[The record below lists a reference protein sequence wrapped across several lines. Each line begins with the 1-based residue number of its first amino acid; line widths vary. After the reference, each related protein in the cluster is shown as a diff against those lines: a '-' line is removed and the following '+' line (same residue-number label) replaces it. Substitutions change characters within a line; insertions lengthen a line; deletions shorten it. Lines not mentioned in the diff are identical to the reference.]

1 MVGGLVMDVSSAQA
15 AAKRAVRA
23 VEILVE
29 LIPEA
34 KYAAL
39 EGIELSEDGTSWCV
53 VVGYVLGS
61 DLPTTALAGLT
72 TSPKS
77 LRTYKTLILDR
88 ATLEFKRMEPYHEPA

>member
-1 MVGGLVMDVSSAQA
+1 MDVTSAQA
-15 AAKRAVRA
+15 AAKKA

-34 KYAAL
+34 RYTAL
-39 EGIELSEDGTSWCV
+39 EGIELSEDETCWCV

-88 ATLEFKRMEPYHEPA
+88 ATLELKRMEPYHEPA

>member
-1 MVGGLVMDVSSAQA
+1 MDISSAQA
-15 AAKRAVRA
+15 AAKRA

-39 EGIELSEDGTSWCV
+39 EGIELSEVGTSWRV

-61 DLPTTALAGLT
+61 DLPTTALAGLSA
-72 TSPKS
+72 SPRS
-77 LRTYKTLILDR
+77 LRTYKTLTLDG
-88 ATLEFKRMEPYHEPA
+88 ASLELKRMEPYHEPA

>member
-15 AAKRAVRA
+15 AAKKA

-39 EGIELSEDGTSWCV
+39 EGIELSEDETSWHV

-61 DLPTTALAGLT
+61 DLPATALAGLT

-77 LRTYKTLILDR
+77 LRTYMTLILDR

>member
-1 MVGGLVMDVSSAQA
+1 MKGLIMDVSSAQA
-15 AAKRAVRA
+15 AAKRAV
-23 VEILVE
+23 EILVE

-34 KYAAL
+34 RYTAL
-39 EGIELSEDGTSWCV
+39 EGIELSEDETCWRV

-88 ATLEFKRMEPYHEPA
+88 TTLEFKRMEPYHEPA

>member
-1 MVGGLVMDVSSAQA
+1 MVGGLVMDVTSAQA
-15 AAKRAVRA
+15 AAKRA

-39 EGIELSEDGTSWCV
+39 EGIDLSEDETSWRV

-61 DLPTTALAGLT
+61 DLPATALAGLT

-88 ATLEFKRMEPYHEPA
+88 TTLEFKRMEPYHEPA

>member
-1 MVGGLVMDVSSAQA
+1 MDVTSAQA
-15 AAKRAVRA
+15 AAKRA

-34 KYAAL
+34 RYTAL
-39 EGIELSEDGTSWCV
+39 EGIELSEDGASWRV

-61 DLPTTALAGLT
+61 DLPTTALTGLT

-77 LRTYKTLILDR
+77 LRTYKTLIPDGV
-88 ATLEFKRMEPYHEPA
+88 TLELKRMEPYHEPA

>member
-1 MVGGLVMDVSSAQA
+1 MVGGLVMDVSSARA
-15 AAKRAVRA
+15 AAKKA

-34 KYAAL
+34 RYAAL
-39 EGIELSEDGTSWCV
+39 EGIELSEDETYWRV

-61 DLPTTALAGLT
+61 DLPATALAGLT

-88 ATLEFKRMEPYHEPA
+88 TTLEFKRMEPYHEPA

>member
-15 AAKRAVRA
+15 AAKRA

-39 EGIELSEDGTSWCV
+39 EGIELSGDETSWRV

-61 DLPTTALAGLT
+61 DLPATALAGLT

-88 ATLEFKRMEPYHEPA
+88 ATLELKRMEPYHEPA

>member
-1 MVGGLVMDVSSAQA
+1 MVGGLVMDVSSARA
-15 AAKRAVRA
+15 AAKKA

-34 KYAAL
+34 RYAAL
-39 EGIELSEDGTSWCV
+39 EGIELSEDETYWRV

-61 DLPTTALAGLT
+61 DLPATALAGLT

-77 LRTYKTLILDR
+77 LDAHPRQNYARVQEDGAL
-88 ATLEFKRMEPYHEPA
+88 P

>member
-15 AAKRAVRA
+15 AAKKA

-39 EGIELSEDGTSWCV
+39 EGIDLSEDETNWRV

-61 DLPTTALAGLT
+61 DLPATALAGLT

-88 ATLEFKRMEPYHEPA
+88 TTLEFKRMEPYHEPA

>member
-1 MVGGLVMDVSSAQA
+1 MDVSSARA
-15 AAKRAVRA
+15 AAKRA

-39 EGIELSEDGTSWCV
+39 EGIDLSEDETSWRV

-61 DLPTTALAGLT
+61 DLPATALAGLT

-88 ATLEFKRMEPYHEPA
+88 TTLEFKRMEPYHEPA

>member
-1 MVGGLVMDVSSAQA
+1 MDVSSAQA
-15 AAKRAVRA
+15 AAKRAV
-23 VEILVE
+23 EILVK

-34 KYAAL
+34 RYTAL
-39 EGIELSEDGTSWCV
+39 EGIELSEDETCWRV

-88 ATLEFKRMEPYHEPA
+88 ATLELKRMEPYHEPA

>member
-15 AAKRAVRA
+15 AAKRA

-39 EGIELSEDGTSWCV
+39 EGIDLSEDETSWRI

-61 DLPTTALAGLT
+61 DLPATALAGLT

-88 ATLEFKRMEPYHEPA
+88 TTLEFKRMEPYHEPA

>member
-1 MVGGLVMDVSSAQA
+1 MDVSSAQA
-15 AAKRAVRA
+15 AAKKA

-39 EGIELSEDGTSWCV
+39 EGIELGEDGTSWRV

-72 TSPKS
+72 SSPKS
-77 LRTYKTLILDR
+77 LRTYKTLILDG
-88 ATLEFKRMEPYHEPA
+88 ATLELKRMEPYHEPE

>member
-1 MVGGLVMDVSSAQA
+1 MVGGLVIDVTSAQA
-15 AAKRAVRA
+15 AAKRA

-34 KYAAL
+34 RYTAL
-39 EGIELSEDGTSWCV
+39 EGIELSEDGASWRV

-61 DLPTTALAGLT
+61 DLPTTALTGLT

-77 LRTYKTLILDR
+77 LRTYKTLILDGV
-88 ATLEFKRMEPYHEPA
+88 TLELKRMEPYHEPA

>member
-1 MVGGLVMDVSSAQA
+1 MVGGLVMDVSSARA
-15 AAKRAVRA
+15 AAKKAVK
-23 VEILVE
+23 ILVE

-34 KYAAL
+34 RYAAL
-39 EGIELSEDGTSWCV
+39 EGIELSEDETYWRV

-61 DLPTTALAGLT
+61 DLPATALAGLT

-88 ATLEFKRMEPYHEPA
+88 TTLEFKRMEPYHEPA

>member
-1 MVGGLVMDVSSAQA
+1 MKGLIMDVSSAQA
-15 AAKRAVRA
+15 AAKRAV
-23 VEILVE
+23 EILVE

-34 KYAAL
+34 RYTAL
-39 EGIELSEDGTSWCV
+39 EGIELSEDETCWRV

-61 DLPTTALAGLT
+61 DLPATALAGLT

-88 ATLEFKRMEPYHEPA
+88 TTLEFKRMEPYHEPA

>member
-1 MVGGLVMDVSSAQA
+1 MDVSSAQA
-15 AAKRAVRA
+15 AAKRA

-39 EGIELSEDGTSWCV
+39 EGIELSEDETCWRV

-61 DLPTTALAGLT
+61 DLPTTALAGRT

-77 LRTYKTLILDR
+77 LRTYKTLILDG
-88 ATLEFKRMEPYHEPA
+88 ATLELKRMEPYHEPA

>member
-1 MVGGLVMDVSSAQA
+1 MDVSSAQA
-15 AAKRAVRA
+15 AAKRAV
-23 VEILVE
+23 EILVE

-34 KYAAL
+34 RYAAL
-39 EGIELSEDGTSWCV
+39 EGIELSEDETSWRV

-61 DLPTTALAGLT
+61 

-88 ATLEFKRMEPYHEPA
+88 ATLELKRMEPYHEPA

>member
-1 MVGGLVMDVSSAQA
+1 MDVSSARA
-15 AAKRAVRA
+15 AAKKA

-34 KYAAL
+34 RYAAL
-39 EGIELSEDGTSWCV
+39 EGIELSEDETYWRV

-61 DLPTTALAGLT
+61 DLPATALAGLT

-88 ATLEFKRMEPYHEPA
+88 TTLEFKRMEPYHEPA

>member
-1 MVGGLVMDVSSAQA
+1 MVGGLVMDVSSARA
-15 AAKRAVRA
+15 AAKKA

-34 KYAAL
+34 RYAAL
-39 EGIELSEDGTSWCV
+39 EGIELSEDETCWRV

-61 DLPTTALAGLT
+61 DLPATALAGLT

-88 ATLEFKRMEPYHEPA
+88 TTLEFKRMEPYHEPA

>member
-1 MVGGLVMDVSSAQA
+1 MEVSSAQA
-15 AAKRAVRA
+15 AAKKA

-34 KYAAL
+34 RYAAL
-39 EGIELSEDGTSWCV
+39 EGIELSEDETYWRV

-61 DLPTTALAGLT
+61 DLPATALAGLT

-88 ATLEFKRMEPYHEPA
+88 TTLEFKRMEPYHEPA

>member
-1 MVGGLVMDVSSAQA
+1 MDVSSAQA
-15 AAKRAVRA
+15 AAKRA

-39 EGIELSEDGTSWCV
+39 EGIELSEDGTSWRV

-61 DLPTTALAGLT
+61 DLPTTALAGL
-72 TSPKS
+72 SASQRS
-77 LRTYKTLILDR
+77 LRSYKPLTLDG
-88 ATLEFKRMEPYHEPA
+88 ASLELKKMAPYHEPS

>member
-1 MVGGLVMDVSSAQA
+1 MDVSSARA
-15 AAKRAVRA
+15 AAKRA

-39 EGIELSEDGTSWCV
+39 EGIELSEGETSWRV

-61 DLPTTALAGLT
+61 DLPATALAGLA

-77 LRTYKTLILDR
+77 LRTYKALILDR
-88 ATLEFKRMEPYHEPA
+88 TTLEFKRMEPYHEPA

>member
-1 MVGGLVMDVSSAQA
+1 MDVSSAQA
-15 AAKRAVRA
+15 AAKRA

-39 EGIELSEDGTSWCV
+39 EGIELSEDGTTWRI

-61 DLPTTALAGLT
+61 DLPTTALAGLA
-72 TSPKS
+72 TSPRS
-77 LRTYKTLILDR
+77 LRTYKTLVLDST
-88 ATLEFKRMEPYHEPA
+88 TLELKRMEPYHEPA

>member
-1 MVGGLVMDVSSAQA
+1 MVGGLVMDVSSARA
-15 AAKRAVRA
+15 AAKKA

-34 KYAAL
+34 RYAAL
-39 EGIELSEDGTSWCV
+39 EGILSEDETCWRV

-61 DLPTTALAGLT
+61 DLPATALAGLT

-88 ATLEFKRMEPYHEPA
+88 TTLEFKRMEPYHEPA

>member
-15 AAKRAVRA
+15 AAKRAV
-23 VEILVE
+23 EILVE

-34 KYAAL
+34 RYAAL
-39 EGIELSEDGTSWCV
+39 EGIELNEDETSWRV

-61 DLPTTALAGLT
+61 DLPATALAGLT

-88 ATLEFKRMEPYHEPA
+88 ATLELKRMEPYHEPA

>member
-1 MVGGLVMDVSSAQA
+1 MVGGLVMDVSSARA
-15 AAKRAVRA
+15 AAKKA
-23 VEILVE
+23 VEILVD

-34 KYAAL
+34 RYAAL
-39 EGIELSEDGTSWCV
+39 EGIELSEDETCWRV

-61 DLPTTALAGLT
+61 DLPATALAGLT

-88 ATLEFKRMEPYHEPA
+88 TTLEFKRMEPYHEPA

>member
-1 MVGGLVMDVSSAQA
+1 MDVSSARA
-15 AAKRAVRA
+15 AAKRT

-34 KYAAL
+34 RYAAL
-39 EGIELSEDGTSWCV
+39 EGIELSEDETCWRV

-77 LRTYKTLILDR
+77 LRMYKTLILDE
-88 ATLEFKRMEPYHEPA
+88 ATLELKRMEPYHEPA

>member
-1 MVGGLVMDVSSAQA
+1 MDVTSAQA
-15 AAKRAVRA
+15 AAKRA

-34 KYAAL
+34 RYTAL
-39 EGIELSEDGTSWCV
+39 EGIELSEDGASWRV

-61 DLPTTALAGLT
+61 DLTTTARTGLT

-77 LRTYKTLILDR
+77 LRTYKTLILDGV
-88 ATLEFKRMEPYHEPA
+88 TLELKRMEPYHEPA

>member
-15 AAKRAVRA
+15 AAKRA

-39 EGIELSEDGTSWCV
+39 EGIDLSEDETNWRV

-61 DLPTTALAGLT
+61 DLPATALAGLT

-88 ATLEFKRMEPYHEPA
+88 ITLEFKRMEPYHEPA

>member
-1 MVGGLVMDVSSAQA
+1 MDVSSARA
-15 AAKRAVRA
+15 AAKKAVK
-23 VEILVE
+23 ILVE

-34 KYAAL
+34 RYAAL
-39 EGIELSEDGTSWCV
+39 EGIELSEDETYWRV

-61 DLPTTALAGLT
+61 DLPATALAGLT

-88 ATLEFKRMEPYHEPA
+88 TTLEFKRMEPYHEPA